1 MKKIILVFALVI
13 LFSGCQQKDIDEY
26 NKISEQHYNITN
38 SAVDEITKSVDFY
51 NKKEFDKAIEYAKLC
66 YSDYQK
72 AKDLSVKSSDIAKK
86 LKKKEWLVEFKDLS
100 AKTENLRIN
109 QCKLLEEASNL
120 SKDKKYDEAQAKINE
135 ISVSNDEFQKI
146 ESSLQDIKNQHQ
158 NDFK

>member
-66 YSDYQK
+66 FSDYQK
-72 AKDLSVKSSDIAKK
+72 AKDLSVKSSEIAKK

-109 QCKLLEEASNL
+109 QCKLLEEASIL